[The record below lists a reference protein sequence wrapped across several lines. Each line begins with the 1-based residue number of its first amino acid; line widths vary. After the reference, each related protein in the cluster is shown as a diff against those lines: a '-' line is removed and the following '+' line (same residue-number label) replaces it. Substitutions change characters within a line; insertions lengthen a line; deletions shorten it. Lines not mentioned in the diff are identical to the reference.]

1 MPNIILKDGQG
12 VERTYPNKTSI
23 TVKNDQ
29 GGTTTF
35 FSPEGKVDITD
46 TQEVDVSQYSAAQVV
61 DANLIPENIAEDVT
75 VLGITGTFKGGG
87 IEPTGNINITTTEQV
102 DVTEYATAQVV
113 APDLTKWNVR
123 NGASI
128 LGVSGKL
135 QSPSFIV
142 GNGSGAAR
150 LWYNKAFPWDDILPT
165 LEYSPTALIGGIGG
179 ADDEILLII
188 ALHVGDAY
196 GVACGDDDGF
206 IQVYATAPFR
216 YEGEVS
222 IDFPHAGWHGD
233 YLQPPY
239 PVMSSIMVGDI
250 PDTLFASAEI
260 AFGDWIKRPTE
271 TLRIT
276 QNGTYDVTGYA
287 QVIVDIAGG
296 GAADPTVEGKTL
308 VFDDTTSVDG
318 KTLVLGLDATVE
330 GKTLVFGGTESIPAD
345 PTVNGKTLIFD
356 DAASVDGKTLV
367 LDAEASVSGKT
378 LAFGTA
384 EEEATVDGKDLVT
397 SGSVDGKTAILDGRV
412 EGKTLIL

>member
-12 VERTYPNKTSI
+12 VEHTYLNKTSV

-29 GGTTTF
+29 NGTTTF
-35 FSPEGKVDITD
+35 FSPEGKAVITD
-46 TQEVDVSQYSAAQVV
+46 MQEVDVRDKAIAQVV

-113 APDLTKWNVR
+113 DNDLTEWNVR
-123 NGASI
+123 EGASI

-135 QSPSFIV
+135 QSPSFVV
-142 GNGSGAAR
+142 GNGTGAAR

-165 LEYSPTALIGGIGG
+165 LEYSWGTAPVGGIGG
-179 ADDEILLII
+179 ADDEILFII
-188 ALHVGDAY
+188 ALHAGDAY
-196 GVACGDDDGF
+196 GVVCGDDDGV

-216 YEGEVS
+216 YEGELS
-222 IDFPHAGWHGD
+222 IDFPHAGWYGD
-233 YLQPPY
+233 YLQPSY
-239 PVMSSIMVGDI
+239 PIMSSIMFGDI

-287 QVIVDIAGG
+287 QVIVDVAGG

-308 VFDDTTSVDG
+308 VFDDTTSV
-318 KTLVLGLDATVE
+318 E
-330 GKTLVFGGTESIPAD
+330 
-345 PTVNGKTLIFD
+345 
-356 DAASVDGKTLV
+356 GKTLV
-367 LDAEASVSGKT
+367 LDTNVSIDGKT
-378 LAFGTA
+378 LSFGEV